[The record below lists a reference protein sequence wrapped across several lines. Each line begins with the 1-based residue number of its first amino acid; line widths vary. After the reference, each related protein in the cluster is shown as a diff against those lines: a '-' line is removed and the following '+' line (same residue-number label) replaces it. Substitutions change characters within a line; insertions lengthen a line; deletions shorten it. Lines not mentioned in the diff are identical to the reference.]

1 MGRALLG
8 LFVGALVFGVAF
20 ATFDYVMAV
29 SAAPD
34 GKPHVFVLGKFMSAT
49 FLAWLF
55 AVTVLIIIGRPTY
68 LILARHGQWYVSGL
82 AGFVIAF
89 TIDFFLTL
97 ALRVAQTPPGEAV
110 FDLGGL
116 LVGAAQISVFGAV
129 AGLAYWLVARP
140 DHLAAPDRS
149 DQFPT

>member
-8 LFVGALVFGVAF
+8 MLVGALVFGVAF
-20 ATFDYVMAV
+20 ATFDYGMAV

-34 GKPHVFVLGKFMSAT
+34 GKPHVFVLGKFLSAT

-68 LILARHGQWYVSGL
+68 LILARYPQWYVSVFAGL
-82 AGFVIAF
+82 VITFAV
-89 TIDFFLTL
+89 DFFLTL

-110 FDLGGL
+110 LDLGGL
-116 LVGAAQISVFGAV
+116 LFGAAQISVFGAV

-140 DHLAAPDRS
+140 DRLAVTVR
-149 DQFPT
+149 

>member
-20 ATFDYVMAV
+20 AAFDYLMAV
-29 SAAPD
+29 SAAPA
-34 GKPHVFVLGKFMSAT
+34 GKPHPFILGQFLSAT

-68 LILARHGQWYVSGL
+68 LILARYAQWYVSVFAGL
-82 AGFVIAF
+82 VIAF
-89 TIDFFLTL
+89 AVDFFLTL

-110 FDLGGL
+110 VGFSGL
-116 LVGAAQISVFGAV
+116 LIGAAQISVFGAV

-140 DHLAAPDRS
+140 DRLAATVR
-149 DQFPT
+149 